1 MLDLQ
6 HLETFRVV
14 AGTNNFTRAAAVL
27 GYCQS
32 TVTTHIMALER
43 ELGAALFIRNRFSKT
58 VALTEEGCQ
67 ALEYAGRLLA
77 LVDETKT
84 VVQIGRESNASQIA
98 RV

>member
-14 AGTNNFTRAAAVL
+14 AVTNNFTRAAAEL

-43 ELGAALFIRNRFSKT
+43 ELGAPLFIRNRFSKT
-58 VALTEEGCQ
+58 V
-67 ALEYAGRLLA
+67 
-77 LVDETKT
+77 V
-84 VVQIGRESNASQIA
+84 
-98 RV
+98 

>member
-6 HLETFRVV
+6 HLETFRVAAV
-14 AGTNNFTRAAAVL
+14 TRNFTRAAAAL
-27 GYCQS
+27 GICQS

-43 ELGAALFIRNRFSKT
+43 ELGAALFTRNRFSKT
-58 VALTEEGCQ
+58 VALTEEGRQ

-84 VVQIGRESNASQIA
+84 VLQTGREST
-98 RV
+98 VMLE

>member
-14 AGTNNFTRAAAVL
+14 AVTNSFTRAAKLL
-27 GYCQS
+27 GCCQS

-43 ELGAALFIRNRFSKT
+43 ELGVPLLIRNRFSKT
-58 VALTEEGCQ
+58 VVLTQEGRQ
-67 ALEYAGRLLA
+67 ALQYAGRLLA

-84 VVQIGRESNASQIA
+84 VVQIGREEGCNFNE
-98 RV
+98 

>member
-6 HLETFRVV
+6 HLKTFRAV
-14 AGTNNFTRAAAVL
+14 AVTSNFTRAAAVL

-58 VALTEEGCQ
+58 VVLTEEGRQ

-84 VVQIGRESNASQIA
+84 VVQIGRDLH
-98 RV
+98 VGDTLDF

>member
-14 AGTNNFTRAAAVL
+14 AVTNNFTRAAAAL

-43 ELGAALFIRNRFSKT
+43 ELGAALFKRDRFSEDRGLDGKGPPSPGIRRT
-58 VALTEEGCQ
+58 TFG
-67 ALEYAGRLLA
+67 
-77 LVDETKT
+77 
-84 VVQIGRESNASQIA
+84 A
-98 RV
+98 RR

>member
-6 HLETFRVV
+6 HLKTFRV
-14 AGTNNFTRAAAVL
+14 AAFTNNFTRAAAML

-43 ELGAALFIRNRFSKT
+43 ELGAVLFIRDRFSKT
-58 VALTEEGCQ
+58 VVLTEEGRH

-77 LVDETKT
+77 LANETKT
-84 VVQIGRESNASQIA
+84 VVQTGREST
-98 RV
+98 VMVE

>member
-6 HLETFRVV
+6 HLKTFRAV
-14 AGTNNFTRAAAVL
+14 AATNNFTRAASML
-27 GYCQS
+27 GCCQS

-58 VALTEEGCQ
+58 VVLTEEGRQ
-67 ALEYAGRLLA
+67 ALEYSGRLLA

-84 VVQIGRESNASQIA
+84 VVQVGRESEE
-98 RV
+98 

>member
-1 MLDLQ
+1 MLDLR

-14 AGTNNFTRAAAVL
+14 AVTKNFTRAAAVL

-32 TVTTHIMALER
+32 TVTTHIIALER
-43 ELGAALFIRNRFSKT
+43 ELGAPLFIRNRFSKT
-58 VALTEEGCQ
+58 VVLTDEGRQ

-84 VVQIGRESNASQIA
+84 QIGREST
-98 RV
+98 VMVE

>member
-6 HLETFRVV
+6 HLETFRAV
-14 AGTNNFTRAAAVL
+14 AVTNNFTRAAAAL

-43 ELGAALFIRNRFSKT
+43 ELGAPLFIRNRFSKT
-58 VALTEEGCQ
+58 VALRGEGRQ

-84 VVQIGRESNASQIA
+84 VVQIGRVQF
-98 RV
+98 